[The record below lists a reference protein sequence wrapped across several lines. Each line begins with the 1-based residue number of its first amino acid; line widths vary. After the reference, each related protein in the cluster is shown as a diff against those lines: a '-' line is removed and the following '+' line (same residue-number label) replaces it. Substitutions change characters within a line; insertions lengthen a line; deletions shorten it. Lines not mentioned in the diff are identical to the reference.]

1 MLALLYVT
9 VCLADACGTGPECV
23 HGSCV
28 YGDGAYFCQCKRGWA
43 GAACDAPRAGF
54 RKITGSAKASTDRA
68 VNHACLVNGTECTE
82 SKKCTYYA
90 GAYSCDPCPSGFVSY
105 EDECLPKKCFNNNG
119 DYSDNVATK
128 PPCNGRGR
136 CLLKD
141 PGLAGLSADDYAC
154 DCYPIYRGG
163 LCQSCDDANAIA
175 AESPSSGTLPTCN
188 ARACQD
194 PDGTVCSDKGTCI
207 LDVGL
212 DRESYHYRC
221 KCNDGYTRVG
231 HKCVK
236 TECVATIDGS
246 PVVCGGF
253 GKCTDEGNNG
263 VFKCVCDPD
272 AVQVGQFCTYSAC
285 TDGTAAEICGGV
297 GACVRD
303 GAAYSCDC
311 RGLAT
316 GNLCQTCTDKS
327 AKINGK
333 CVPLGCLTSDKQASC
348 KNGGTCVNSNGE
360 YHCRCPDMLVAINGE
375 CTSPACMDEELGK
388 VCSGHGTCKTDDL
401 KDIKCTCGSDYT
413 YIAPGRCILS
423 ALVDSPATVCS
434 GHGRIV
440 VSAETPSTMKCQCSP
455 IYTGTKCE
463 TCGPDSAQ
471 MIDEKCIAKKC
482 I

>member
-1 MLALLYVT
+1 MLVFLYVT
-9 VCLADACGTGPECV
+9 VCLADACGKGPECV
-23 HGSCV
+23 HGSCI

-54 RKITGSAKASTDRA
+54 RKITSGGKASTERA

-105 EDECLPKKCFNNNG
+105 EGECLPKKCFNNNG

-163 LCQSCDDANAIA
+163 LCQSCDDANAIDA
-175 AESPSSGTLPTCN
+175 KTTSQNNLPTCN

-194 PDGTVCSDKGTCI
+194 PDGTVCSDKGTCT

-221 KCNDGYTRVG
+221 KCNTGYTRVG
-231 HKCVK
+231 HKCVR

-253 GKCTDEGNNG
+253 GECTEEGSTG
-263 VFKCVCDPD
+263 VFKL
-272 AVQVGQFCTYSAC
+272 Y
-285 TDGTAAEICGGV
+285 
-297 GACVRD
+297 
-303 GAAYSCDC
+303 
-311 RGLAT
+311 
-316 GNLCQTCTDKS
+316 
-327 AKINGK
+327 
-333 CVPLGCLTSDKQASC
+333 
-348 KNGGTCVNSNGE
+348 
-360 YHCRCPDMLVAINGE
+360 AIL
-375 CTSPACMDEELGK
+375 MR
-388 VCSGHGTCKTDDL
+388 L
-401 KDIKCTCGSDYT
+401 K
-413 YIAPGRCILS
+413 
-423 ALVDSPATVCS
+423 
-434 GHGRIV
+434 
-440 VSAETPSTMKCQCSP
+440 
-455 IYTGTKCE
+455 
-463 TCGPDSAQ
+463 
-471 MIDEKCIAKKC
+471 
-482 I
+482 